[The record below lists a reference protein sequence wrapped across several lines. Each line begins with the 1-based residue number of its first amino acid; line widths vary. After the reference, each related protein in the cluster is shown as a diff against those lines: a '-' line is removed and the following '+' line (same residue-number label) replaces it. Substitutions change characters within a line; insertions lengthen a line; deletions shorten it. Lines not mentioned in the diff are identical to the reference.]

1 MGSTMKK
8 SIFDDQT
15 NKALMSWAKHAVKKK
30 ADGKPAHP
38 PQSLGTPNDALHD
51 SSPHPNSKMQMQ
63 SSP

>member
-30 ADGKPAHP
+30 ADGKPAQP
-38 PQSLGTPNDALHD
+38 PTQNPDDSFQD
-51 SSPHPNSKMQMQ
+51 SSPHPNSKMQ